1 MHTVDSLLVD
11 AQFLRDPYTAYQALR
26 ERGPVHWSEE
36 FFQGAWLLTDHADVE
51 RVLRDPRFS
60 AERTGGWVKR
70 IDGIDPRDSD
80 HRAYAE
86 VRTFQ
91 RLFSRAMVFVD
102 GPDHSRLRQVLA
114 AGFHPQVM
122 RGFSSTIER
131 LVVELLDTLD
141 GRDHFDF
148 IEAFARLLPSRVIAL
163 LMGVDSSDEND
174 FIAWS
179 DGVAAFI
186 GAPRPSVEQVRV
198 AARSLAALIRYFR
211 ALLPARRKM
220 PRDDLVSR
228 LVIAEAAGTIL
239 TNAELLVQ
247 CAMLLLAGH
256 ETTRNLLGNGLHALL
271 SHPREWARL
280 QAQPELM
287 PGALR
292 EILRYNSPV
301 QYTGRRVVSDLQ
313 LHGHTLRRGDLVIAL
328 IGAANRDPTRYTQ
341 PDVFDIGR
349 HEGSHIAFGSGPH
362 VCIGAGLSLL
372 EADLAFRHIMQR
384 WPTIQ
389 LSAAE
394 TQWNGN
400 AAFRG
405 LATLPVRPHS

>member
-1 MHTVDSLLVD
+1 MHTIDDLLVD
-11 AQFLRDPYTAYQALR
+11 GQFLQDPYPAYQALR
-26 ERGPVHWSEE
+26 ERGSVHWSEE

-60 AERTGGWVKR
+60 AARTGGWVKR
-70 IDGIDPRDSD
+70 IDGIDPRDGD
-80 HRAYAE
+80 PRGYAE
-86 VRTFQ
+86 FRTFQ
-91 RLFSRAMVFVD
+91 RLFARAMIFVD
-102 GPDHSRLRQVLA
+102 GPDHGRLRQVLA
-114 AGFHPQVM
+114 AGFHPQVI
-122 RGFSSTIER
+122 RGFSTTIER

-141 GRDHFDF
+141 GRDFDF
-148 IEAFARLLPSRVIAL
+148 IEAFARPLPSRVIAL
-163 LMGVDSSDEND
+163 LMGIDLADEKD

-179 DGVAAFI
+179 DDLVAFI
-186 GAPRPSVEQVRV
+186 GAPKPSVEQVR
-198 AARSLAALIRYFR
+198 AAEHSLVALIHYFQ

-228 LVIAEAAGTIL
+228 LVIAEAEGKIRTD
-239 TNAELLVQ
+239 AELLVQ

-271 SHPREWARL
+271 SHPSEWARL
-280 QAQPELM
+280 REQPDLM
-287 PGALR
+287 PSALR
-292 EILRYNSPV
+292 EALRYSSPV

-341 PDVFDIGR
+341 PDVFDISR
-349 HEGSHIAFGSGPH
+349 HEGSHLAFGSGPH

-372 EADLAFRHIMQR
+372 EAELAFSHLMRY
-384 WPTIQ
+384 WPTMHASIEQ
-389 LSAAE
+389 AR
-394 TQWNGN
+394 WNGN

-405 LATLPVRPHS
+405 LATLPVHRHL